1 MPTVLA
7 SADEKGFAAFAAE
20 VVENAIYAAIERRGT
35 CRLMLSGGITAERVY
50 DRWRSSATLPL
61 DQLHLFFGD
70 ERCVPPDHP
79 ESNYRL
85 VLNTMLKDRNPAD
98 YEIERIAAERSDL
111 EGAARAYEALLP
123 EVVDVLL
130 LGMGIDGHIASL
142 FPNDP
147 ALMSSDRTVV
157 PVSGPKPPYNR
168 LTITPLVVQNA
179 RQTVLLATGK
189 TKGSVLREAFD
200 SPADFLSLPVRLA
213 LDGILV
219 LDPKAARILT
229 N

>member
-1 MPTVLA
+1 M
-7 SADEKGFAAFAAE
+7 
-20 VVENAIYAAIERRGT
+20 
-35 CRLMLSGGITAERVY
+35 
-50 DRWRSSATLPL
+50 
-61 DQLHLFFGD
+61 
-70 ERCVPPDHP
+70 
-79 ESNYRL
+79 
-85 VLNTMLKDRNPAD
+85 
-98 YEIERIAAERSDL
+98 
-111 EGAARAYEALLP
+111 P

-189 TKGSVLREAFD
+189 KKGSVLREAID

-219 LDPKAARILT
+219 LDPKAARRLT